1 MSDDLAFMPA
11 TDLLRFY
18 RKKKLSPVEATK
30 AALRRIERHN
40 GRVNAY
46 NFVDEKG
53 ALASARESEKR
64 WAKGRPRG
72 RIDGV
77 PTSIKDIV
85 LIKGWTTLRGS
96 ETADQTTPAKE
107 DAPAVARM
115 REHGAVF
122 LGKTTTPEF
131 GWKGVTDSRLTG
143 ITHNPWK
150 LGTTPGGSSGGASAA
165 IAAGMGQLGL
175 GTDGGGSIRIPA
187 SLAGIVGIKANF
199 GRVPAYPASAFGNV
213 AHVGPMAR
221 TVGDTA
227 LLLTVMAEPD
237 ARDWMSLPYDGV
249 DFTKGLDKGIEGLR
263 IAYSADL
270 GYAEVD
276 PEVAAI
282 CLAAA
287 RRFKALGAKLSFR
300 HPGFE
305 HPGPTFQTLWW
316 GAAGALIGSLP
327 ADKQSLIDPGLREV
341 AAAGRQITIERYH
354 QAIVARNALGTVMRR
369 FMTEVDLLL
378 TPQLAVAAFPAG
390 QLAPTMTS
398 GAQWTDWTPFTY
410 PFNLTQQPAMS
421 VPCGFTKDGRPVG
434 LQIVGPWYREDL
446 VLRAARAYEREHS
459 LAHRRPPLD

>member
-1 MSDDLAFMPA
+1 VSDDLAFMPA
-11 TDLLRFY
+11 TKLLSLY

-30 AALRRIERHN
+30 AALDRIERFN
-40 GRVNAY
+40 GKINAF
-46 NFVDEKG
+46 NLVDGKG
-53 ALASARESEKR
+53 ALASARASEQR
-64 WAKGRPRG
+64 WSKGRPIG

-85 LIKGWTTLRGS
+85 MIKGWPLLRGS
-96 ETADQTTPAKE
+96 KTADPNVQAKE

-131 GWKGVTDSRLTG
+131 GWKGVTDSPLTG

-199 GRVPAYPASAFGNV
+199 GRVPAYPASFFGNV

-221 TVGDTA
+221 TVGDVA
-227 LLLTVMAEPD
+227 LMLTVMAEPD
-237 ARDWMSLPYDGV
+237 ARDWMSLPYDDV
-249 DFTKGLDKGIEGLR
+249 DYTEGLDKGVKGLR

-270 GYAEVD
+270 GYAQVD

-282 CLAAA
+282 CASAV
-287 RRFKALGAKLSFR
+287 RRFAKLGAKVTKR
-300 HPGFE
+300 DPGFP

-316 GAAGALIGSLP
+316 GAAGALIGGLP
-327 ADKQSLIDPGLREV
+327 KEKQELVDPGLREV
-341 AAAGRQITIERYH
+341 AAVGQKVTIERYH
-354 QAIVARNALGTVMRR
+354 QAVAERNALGTTMRR
-369 FMTEVDLLL
+369 FMGEFDLLV
-378 TPQLAVAAFPAG
+378 TPQLAVAAFPVG
-390 QLAPTMTS
+390 QLAPVMTG

-434 LQIVGPWYREDL
+434 LQIVGPWFREDL
-446 VLRAARAYEREHS
+446 VLRAGRAYEK
-459 LAHRRPPLD
+459 AHPLDHLRPPLQ